1 MLNSIFN
8 VKHKNF
14 INILICSCVLFHCQK
29 KFEKSDIY
37 KIEIRIN
44 YSASLFKIVDDL
56 SRWSPYCEEEIYEYW
71 SKNFIITPSQ
81 SSMLLEYAKI
91 RQNYDWGYFE
101 SCFLTNP
108 NLDESIV
115 CISNKIGRKN
125 INLLKELIFSFKV
138 DFDSLWNSDNYL
150 VNRKKQIDVK
160 LKEIDTDE
168 LLSTIFVLFN
178 YQNPP
183 RTIDFNLLF
192 NPVANNSDG
201 GANGGIY
208 IRNGKNIS
216 IEDDLM
222 VLFHEFTHTV
232 SDSLN
237 QLLFKI
243 ARQKGISDNFDL
255 NILHEAIDYTLFPA
269 YFYEKYLG
277 KPFDLN
283 DEVEKFKDKNKYLYL
298 IYKTAGQIYPD
309 VKQLIQK
316 KESFNQNIL
325 LKLVEYYSEDLRK
338 QD

>member
-1 MLNSIFN
+1 
-8 VKHKNF
+8 
-14 INILICSCVLFHCQK
+14 
-29 KFEKSDIY
+29 
-37 KIEIRIN
+37 
-44 YSASLFKIVDDL
+44 
-56 SRWSPYCEEEIYEYW
+56 
-71 SKNFIITPSQ
+71 
-81 SSMLLEYAKI
+81 
-91 RQNYDWGYFE
+91 
-101 SCFLTNP
+101 
-108 NLDESIV
+108 
-115 CISNKIGRKN
+115 
-125 INLLKELIFSFKV
+125 
-138 DFDSLWNSDNYL
+138 
-150 VNRKKQIDVK
+150 
-160 LKEIDTDE
+160 
-168 LLSTIFVLFN
+168 VLFN